1 MIQGSFG
8 NTSGRPNLEGRVLL
22 KDQNLMGDILFLVDT
37 GADRSVLMANDA
49 KNLGIQYEKLSS
61 QIEISGIGGT
71 VNLFSSPA
79 FLAFT
84 GSGSTLYV
92 YNIDIGIAPQEPSF
106 EKSLSVLGRDIL
118 DNWSMVYA
126 PLRKQL
132 QFEVLTSYHEH
143 KST

>member
-1 MIQGSFG
+1 
-8 NTSGRPNLEGRVLL
+8 
-22 KDQNLMGDILFLVDT
+22 MGDILFLVDT
-37 GADRSVLMANDA
+37 CADRSILMASDV
-49 KNLGIQYEKLSS
+49 KILGVDYEKLSS
-61 QIEISGIGGT
+61 KIEISGIGGT

-84 GSGSTLYV
+84 GSGPALYV

-132 QFEVLTSYHEH
+132 QFEVLTAYLEH
-143 KST
+143 QVT